1 MRTLALLPLV
11 AAVAC
16 GSSSRNLCGELVE
29 DTATGSCRC
38 PDGTRPGGDGWT
50 CLLPDGGVI
59 RDPNA
64 PDATVDAG
72 ADADVSEPDAGSDAG
87 LDAGSDAGLDAGDDD
102 AGTDGGC
109 PERVWY
115 RDRDRDGFGVD
126 DDTTTGCTAPDGYV
140 AEGGDCDDTCTA
152 CTPFASEICDG
163 RDNDCDDS
171 VDEALPQVTCYR
183 DRDGDGFGDEE
194 TTMMA
199 CGCPDG
205 WTQRSDLF
213 DCGDATPNAFPGQT
227 MYFSESYCPGN
238 GVTLVCARGPDGEFW
253 GGSFDY
259 NCDGREQARY
269 GHYVGDEDTDRRGCA
284 LGSDGVC
291 RPLARL
297 CCVNTCGEELDRV
310 TMCTTSGGLC
320 GAATERVTQPC
331 R

>member
-1 MRTLALLPLV
+1 MRTIVLLPLV
-11 AAVAC
+11 VAVAC

-72 ADADVSEPDAGSDAG
+72 ADAEVDGPDAGRDAG

-126 DDTTTGCTAPDGYV
+126 DDTTTGCAAPDGFV

-152 CTPFASEICDG
+152 CTPFASEICDD

-171 VDEALPQVTCYR
+171 VDERLPQVTCYR
-183 DRDGDGFGDEE
+183 DEDGDGFGDEA

-199 CGCPDG
+199 CGCSDG

-213 DCGDATPNAFPGQT
+213 DCFDRNSNVFPGQMEYST
-227 MYFSESYCPGN
+227 TSYCPAPPGWAC
-238 GVTLVCARGPDGEFW
+238 LAAPPEARTT
-253 GGSFDY
+253 SYDY
-259 NCDGREQARY
+259 NCDGREQVRY
-269 GHYVGDEDTDRRGCA
+269 VPAWAYGCGENGAGGCRGTISWTAEAAAASCGTTLRPA
-284 LGSDGVC
+284 TCERVAGVC
-291 RPLARL
+291 TK
-297 CCVNTCGEELDRV
+297 VE
-310 TMCTTSGGLC
+310 
-320 GAATERVTQPC
+320 AAPTTQPC